1 MNIGDKVTLKAD
13 SQWANPKEDYLKKSN
28 PLGVVGII
36 TEILSFDPDDLCIDV
51 TWEAFYDNCEPI
63 MNTYSPDDLELVK
76 MNLFTKSMLKSGDRV
91 ELRNGVLYVVL
102 TDSRSGILLFSTSCY
117 NSCEFTDDLLSKSYS
132 DSDVMKVYTVK
143 KLSEML
149 DLESDVELIWERPTY
164 SEMFD
169 YIEGLK

>member
-1 MNIGDKVTLKAD
+1 MKR
-13 SQWANPKEDYLKKSN
+13 
-28 PLGVVGII
+28 
-36 TEILSFDPDDLCIDV
+36 
-51 TWEAFYDNCEPI
+51 
-63 MNTYSPDDLELVK
+63 
-76 MNLFTKSMLKSGDRV
+76 FTKSMLKSGDRV

-102 TDSRSGILLFSTSCY
+102 TDSRSGVLLFSTSCY
-117 NSCEFTDDLLSKSYS
+117 NSGKYNEDLLVSG
-132 DSDVMKVYTVK
+132 DGFAESDVMKVYTVK